1 MSSAET
7 GKPIANSLVK
17 MTTHNPIEVTK
28 IRDVTRKTASDGLV
42 QDSRFI
48 QEDIKIT
55 ASAAGF
61 DTFTKMINF
70 TCEEDKCVNCVW
82 FEQIELNKA
91 EPNETTC
98 TDASFKIKFT
108 DSVSGK
114 PIYGA
119 TFDIYR
125 LPLHCPVPEEEVP
138 TSSPAAAPTSAPVAR
153 PTSAPTDPPTSTPTV
168 APVSFL
174 DRMISLFSPLKRDDK
189 MQNAPTQGP
198 AIRPAFGRFRYVLDR
213 STSLSCNMTQVGDD
227 LTTNEDGEVK
237 LTVESSAYFLVRNM
251 SHAYYLPPSPSP
263 VGSLNCSVLECSSCS
278 LHMKANL
285 TLPSCTTAALNVHV
299 RENNTDEAI
308 VGANVDVF
316 LAGKKFNTDLLTTDE
331 NGRVELKVL
340 DKGTYR

>member
-108 DSVSGK
+108 DSVSK
-114 PIYGA
+114 EPIYGA
-119 TFDIYR
+119 IFDLYR
-125 LPLHCPVPEEEVP
+125 LPLDCPLPEEEVATSTLAATP
-138 TSSPAAAPTSAPVAR
+138 TPIPASP
-153 PTSAPTDPPTSTPTV
+153 SAPTTVSAQSTSSVPS
-168 APVSFL
+168 APGAGSGFF
-174 DRMISLFSPLKRDDK
+174 DRMLSLFGGLQENRRENTLIPS
-189 MQNAPTQGP
+189 
-198 AIRPAFGRFRYVLDR
+198 RFRFAEER
-213 STSLSCNMTQVGDD
+213 SVFTTLNCNMTQVG
-227 LTTNEDGEVK
+227 LTFKSLFSTSW
-237 LTVESSAYFLVRNM
+237 TLVRSGM
-251 SHAYYLPPSPSP
+251 ISQQTRMA
-263 VGSLNCSVLECSSCS
+263 
-278 LHMKANL
+278 
-285 TLPSCTTAALNVHV
+285 
-299 RENNTDEAI
+299 R
-308 VGANVDVF
+308 F
-316 LAGKKFNTDLLTTDE
+316 
-331 NGRVELKVL
+331 R
-340 DKGTYR
+340 